1 MESSQHQ
8 IIPVLAAIVYNA
20 QKEVLIAQRKPG
32 LGNAGKW
39 EFPGG
44 KINIG
49 ESPEAGL
56 KREIM
61 EEMGAE
67 IEVIC
72 PYHIVNHAIDQHS
85 ILLLAYLAVLRDE
98 IQCLNDHSDIQWV
111 KISRLLTFDL
121 AEADIPVAQ
130 RLIRDGI

>member
-1 MESSQHQ
+1 MQTSPIH
-8 IIPVLAAIVYNA
+8 ILPVIAAIISNA
-20 QKEVLIAQRKPG
+20 QNKILIAQRKPG

-44 KINIG
+44 KIKIG

-67 IEVIC
+67 IDVIR
-72 PYHIVNHAIDQHS
+72 PFHIVNHLTNERS
-85 ILLLAYLAVLRDE
+85 ILLIAYLSTLRSE
-98 IQCLNDHSDIQWV
+98 IQFLNDHSKIQWI
-111 KISRLLTFDL
+111 KIPQLLTFDL
-121 AEADIPVAQ
+121 AEADIPIAQ
-130 RLIRDGI
+130 QIIQRGI

>member
-1 MESSQHQ
+1 MQTSQNQ
-8 IIPVLAAIVYNA
+8 IIPVLAAIISNA
-20 QKEVLIAQRKPG
+20 QNEILIAQRKPG

-44 KINIG
+44 KIKIG
-49 ESPEAGL
+49 ESPETGL

-72 PYHIVNHAIDQHS
+72 PYHIVNHAIDQRS

-98 IQCLNDHSDIQWV
+98 IKYMNDHSDIQWV
-111 KISRLLTFDL
+111 KIPQLLTFDL

-130 RLIRDGI
+130 RLIKDGI